1 MYSIKLVVTY
11 HFCVKSK
18 LIKIITNVIL
28 IKLIRIILKKKKQ
41 INMITFTNISLSFL
55 GKKLLDDINFQLNS
69 KEKIGL
75 IGRNGSGKSTLLS
88 LILNKLE
95 PDDGKIIISK
105 NYKIGLVEQKI
116 EFSYETVLDEIISV
130 LPDERYYESWKGE
143 KILSGLGFTTEE
155 ILQNPKN
162 LSGGNQVKVNLAKLL
177 LYEPDLLLLDE
188 PTNYLDIFSIKWLQN
203 FLHNWK
209 KELILITHNRF
220 FMDSI
225 ISHTIYIHRNTVRKI
240 EGNSKKLLNL
250 IKKEEDIY
258 ESTRVNQVKDRKR
271 KEEWIKRFQSKATLA
286 SRAQSRVK
294 MLEKEVVLEKLNY
307 DENLNFHFNYLLY
320 KSKKSMIEVE
330 NIRFGYSLKNIL
342 INDLTFKLNKGD
354 KVCVIGKNGKG
365 KSTLLKLLV
374 GEEKI
379 ISGSITNNLLE
390 TGYFG
395 QMNID
400 RLNSELTIYEELY
413 KSANNKNETEIRKT
427 CAQVMFK
434 GDTVEKKIGVLS
446 GGEKSR
452 VMLGKILLKNVNFL
466 ILDEPTN
473 HLDMYSAESFMKA
486 VNKFEGAVLMV
497 THDEKFIKQ
506 IANKLIIFDRNKVF
520 VFNGG
525 YDDFIKKIG
534 WQETISEQVN

>member
-11 HFCVKSK
+11 HFCVTSK
-18 LIKIITNVIL
+18 LIKIITNAIF
-28 IKLIRIILKKKKQ
+28 IKLIRIILKIKKQ

-88 LILNKLE
+88 LILNRLE

-177 LYEPDLLLLDE
+177 LDEPDLLLLDE

-209 KELILITHNRF
+209 KELILITHDRF

-330 NIRFGYSLKNIL
+330 NIRFGYSSKNIL

-413 KSANNKNETEIRKT
+413 KSANNKNETEIRKI

>member
-1 MYSIKLVVTY
+1 MYIY
-11 HFCVKSK
+11 FYQ
-18 LIKIITNVIL
+18 IL
-28 IKLIRIILKKKKQ
+28 
-41 INMITFTNISLSFL
+41 
-55 GKKLLDDINFQLNS
+55 
-69 KEKIGL
+69 
-75 IGRNGSGKSTLLS
+75 
-88 LILNKLE
+88 
-95 PDDGKIIISK
+95 
-105 NYKIGLVEQKI
+105 
-116 EFSYETVLDEIISV
+116 
-130 LPDERYYESWKGE
+130 
-143 KILSGLGFTTEE
+143 
-155 ILQNPKN
+155 
-162 LSGGNQVKVNLAKLL
+162 
-177 LYEPDLLLLDE
+177 
-188 PTNYLDIFSIKWLQN
+188 
-203 FLHNWK
+203 
-209 KELILITHNRF
+209 
-220 FMDSI
+220 
-225 ISHTIYIHRNTVRKI
+225 
-240 EGNSKKLLNL
+240 
-250 IKKEEDIY
+250 
-258 ESTRVNQVKDRKR
+258 
-271 KEEWIKRFQSKATLA
+271 
-286 SRAQSRVK
+286 
-294 MLEKEVVLEKLNY
+294 
-307 DENLNFHFNYLLY
+307 
-320 KSKKSMIEVE
+320 
-330 NIRFGYSLKNIL
+330 
-342 INDLTFKLNKGD
+342 
-354 KVCVIGKNGKG
+354 
-365 KSTLLKLLV
+365 LLKLLV

-400 RLNSELTIYEELY
+400 RLNPELTIYEELY

>member
-55 GKKLLDDINFQLNS
+55 GKKLFDDINFQLNS

-88 LILNKLE
+88 LILNRLE

-177 LYEPDLLLLDE
+177 LDEPDLLLLDE

-209 KELILITHNRF
+209 KELILITHDRF

-330 NIRFGYSLKNIL
+330 NIRFGYSSKNIL

>member
-1 MYSIKLVVTY
+1 
-11 HFCVKSK
+11 
-18 LIKIITNVIL
+18 
-28 IKLIRIILKKKKQ
+28 
-41 INMITFTNISLSFL
+41 MITFTNISLSFL

-88 LILNKLE
+88 LILNRLE

-209 KELILITHNRF
+209 KELILITHDRF

-225 ISHTIYIHRNTVRKI
+225 ISHTIYIHRKTVRKI

-330 NIRFGYSLKNIL
+330 NIRFGYSSKNIL

-534 WQETISEQVN
+534 WQETISEQAN

>member
-1 MYSIKLVVTY
+1 
-11 HFCVKSK
+11 
-18 LIKIITNVIL
+18 
-28 IKLIRIILKKKKQ
+28 
-41 INMITFTNISLSFL
+41 MITFTNISLSFL

-88 LILNKLE
+88 LILNRLE

-177 LYEPDLLLLDE
+177 LDEPDLLLLDE

-225 ISHTIYIHRNTVRKI
+225 ISHTIYLHRNTARKI
-240 EGNSKKLLNL
+240 EGNSRKLLN
-250 IKKEEDIY
+250 IIEQEEEIY
-258 ESTRVNQVKDRKR
+258 EKTRLNQVKDRKR
-271 KEEWIKRFQSKATLA
+271 KEEWITRFKSKATLA
-286 SRAQSRVK
+286 SRAQSKVK
-294 MLEKEVVLEKLNY
+294 MLNKEVVLNKLN
-307 DENLNFHFNYLLY
+307 DNESLNFHFNYMPY
-320 KSKKSMIEVE
+320 ASKKPMIEAE
-330 NIRFGYSLKNIL
+330 NIKFGYSSKSIL
-342 INDLTFKLNKGD
+342 IKSLTFKLNKGD

-365 KSTLLKLLV
+365 KSTLLKLLH
-374 GEEKI
+374 GDEKLL
-379 ISGSITNNLLE
+379 SGSITNNFIE

-395 QMNID
+395 QMNVD
-400 RLNSELTIYEELY
+400 RLNSKLSIYEELF
-413 KSANNKNETEIRKT
+413 KIAANKNETEIRKV

-452 VMLGKILLKNVNFL
+452 VMLGKILLKNINLL

-473 HLDMYSAESFMKA
+473 HLDMYSAESLMKA

-506 IANKLIIFDRNKVF
+506 IANKLIIFDANKVF
-520 VFNGG
+520 SFNGN
-525 YDDFIKKIG
+525 YEDFIKKIG
-534 WQETISEQVN
+534 WKEKISEQVY